1 MIDLYDDIPDSYD
14 DEEEIVNDWLDEIDN
29 TPEGELRKIFK
40 ELETE
45 SFEEEDEDLL
55 NDKFNIWK
63 YF

>member
-29 TPEGELRKIFK
+29 IPEGELRKIFK

-55 NDKFNIWK
+55 NDKFNI
-63 YF
+63 

>member
-29 TPEGELRKIFK
+29 IPEGELRKIFK

-45 SFEEEDEDLL
+45 SFEEENEDLL
-55 NDKFNIWK
+55 NDKFNI
-63 YF
+63 

>member
-29 TPEGELRKIFK
+29 IPEGEVRKIFK

-55 NDKFNIWK
+55 NDKFNI
-63 YF
+63 

>member
-1 MIDLYDDIPDSYD
+1 MIDLYDDISDSYD

-29 TPEGELRKIFK
+29 IPEGELRKIFK

-55 NDKFNIWK
+55 NDKFNI
-63 YF
+63 

>member
-1 MIDLYDDIPDSYD
+1 MIDLYDDVLDSYD

-29 TPEGELRKIFK
+29 IPEGELRKIFK

-55 NDKFNIWK
+55 NDKFNI
-63 YF
+63 

>member
-1 MIDLYDDIPDSYD
+1 MIDSYDDIPDSYD

-29 TPEGELRKIFK
+29 IPEGELRKIFK

-55 NDKFNIWK
+55 NDKFNI
-63 YF
+63 

>member
-1 MIDLYDDIPDSYD
+1 MIDLYDDILDSYD

-29 TPEGELRKIFK
+29 IPEGELRKIFK

-55 NDKFNIWK
+55 NDKFNI
-63 YF
+63 